1 GASYVNGSDGKHYLM
16 WIAGTTLFAQ
26 HFDPDRLR
34 LMGEP
39 SSLADP
45 VFDAQAGGDVL
56 LYATSAPLR
65 QLKWFDRTGNAVTP
79 LGEPGPYVS
88 NRISP
93 DGQWVATTR
102 AGRTPDIWVLEARRG
117 VATRLSSGRGIH
129 ILPIWSPD
137 RRTILF
143 SGGAPFNIFRVR
155 TDGSG

>member
-1 GASYVNGSDGKHYLM
+1 FLYTLQSPQSASVYAASLKTPSKRIRLLNAENTPTASGTGASYVNGSDGKHYLM

-93 DGQWVATTR
+93 DGQWVA
-102 AGRTPDIWVLEARRG
+102 
-117 VATRLSSGRGIH
+117 
-129 ILPIWSPD
+129 
-137 RRTILF
+137 
-143 SGGAPFNIFRVR
+143 
-155 TDGSG
+155 